1 MHGSRI
7 CALVEPVRAE
17 ILRLGGIIDR
27 LRQGRHV
34 VIYWSIAGRK
44 HITVVPSS
52 TVNYHALRNL
62 LSHVRK
68 SARSAP

>member
-7 CALVEPVRAE
+7 EALVEPVQAE
-17 ILRLGGIIDR
+17 IRRVGGVVN
-27 LRQGRHV
+27 RQRTGRHV

-44 HITVVPSS
+44 CITVVPRS
-52 TVNYHALRNL
+52 TVNYHALGNL

-68 SARSAP
+68 SARSIP